1 MYKNKKVSVVMPAYN
16 ESENIK
22 AAVSDFQEQSFV
34 DEIIVINNNSSDD
47 TKKKAQESGAI
58 VVDETLQGYGYACQ
72 RGLREAKGD
81 YIVLVEPDGTFDAND
96 IEKLLAYSNDFDF
109 VIGTRT
115 TKVMIWDGANMGIFL
130 KWGNWAVAKLMEVLY
145 NAPSLTDV
153 GCTYRL
159 IKREALEKIK
169 GKFTVG
175 GSHFSPVM
183 MILALQSNISMI
195 EVPVNYKMRKGVSK
209 ITGKNWPAFKLGL
222 TMIKTILKM
231 KFI

>member
-72 RGLREAKGD
+72 RGLREARGD

-96 IEKLLAYSNDFDF
+96 IEKL
-109 VIGTRT
+109 
-115 TKVMIWDGANMGIFL
+115 
-130 KWGNWAVAKLMEVLY
+130 
-145 NAPSLTDV
+145 
-153 GCTYRL
+153 
-159 IKREALEKIK
+159 
-169 GKFTVG
+169 
-175 GSHFSPVM
+175 FSV
-183 MILALQSNISMI
+183 
-195 EVPVNYKMRKGVSK
+195 
-209 ITGKNWPAFKLGL
+209 
-222 TMIKTILKM
+222 
-231 KFI
+231 